1 MNTPE
6 NKKVLIGVTGSIAAY
21 KTIDIAKKFEELG
34 FEIRI
39 VLSKS
44 AENYVSAT
52 ALRALFPKKVF
63 LHNQEFGE
71 QDDIL
76 HITLAKWA
84 DCILIAPATA
94 NTIAKLSHGLADCLL
109 SNIWL
114 ASTAKKIIAPA
125 MNMVMLENIATQ
137 QNLENLV
144 NKGVSIVS
152 PEFGKQACGDVGYG
166 RLANVN
172 QIVDTVKYIDIEKIF
187 LGKTFVIT
195 AGGTREK
202 LDPVRYLSN
211 YSSGKMGFALAKIAS
226 LMGAKVHLISTVNF
240 EEPIPSIS
248 IHKVESAKEMMHASL
263 KFASHADYF
272 IGAAAVSDY
281 SPKLISS
288 QKIKKTQETIELEL
302 IKNLDII
309 KEVKA
314 KFPKIKVIGFAAE
327 TENFETHALQ
337 KLKTKNIEAIALN
350 DVSDG
355 KAFGEDYNAL
365 KVFTKSG
372 NKFEIEKDT
381 KENIAILLLNSL
393 LAQNL

>member
-1 MNTPE
+1 MNAHA
-6 NKKVLIGVTGSIAAY
+6 NKKILIGVCGSIAAY

-34 FEIRI
+34 FEIKI

-44 AENYVSAT
+44 AENYVSVNT
-52 ALRALFPKKVF
+52 FRALFPKKIF
-63 LHNQEFGE
+63 LHDQEFGE

-125 MNMVMLENIATQ
+125 MNMAMLENITTQ
-137 QNLENLV
+137 QNLENLT
-144 NKGVSIVS
+144 NKGVSIIS
-152 PEFGKQACGDVGYG
+152 PEFGKQACGDVGPG

-226 LMGAKVHLISTVNF
+226 LMGANVHLVTTVNF
-240 EEPIPSIS
+240 EDMPSSIS
-248 IHKVESAKEMMHASL
+248 IHKVESANEMLDASL
-263 KFASHADYF
+263 KLASHADYF

-281 SPKLISS
+281 CPNLTHA
-288 QKIKKTQETIELEL
+288 QKIKKTQENIQLEL
-302 IKNLDII
+302 IKTPDII
-309 KEVKA
+309 KEIKA
-314 KFPKIKVIGFAAE
+314 KFPTTKVIGFAAE

-337 KLKTKNIEAIALN
+337 KLQNKNIDAIALN

-355 KAFGEDYNAL
+355 KVFGQDYNAL

-381 KENIAILLLNSL
+381 KENVAILLLNSL
-393 LAQNL
+393 LAQNF

>member
-1 MNTPE
+1 MNS
-6 NKKVLIGVTGSIAAY
+6 KKIRKILIAVTGSIAAY
-21 KTIDIAKKFEELG
+21 KVVDIAKSLEELG
-34 FEIRI
+34 YELKI

-44 AENYVSAT
+44 AENYVST
-52 ALRALFPKKVF
+52 TTLRALFPKKIF
-63 LHNQEFGE
+63 SHNQEFGE

-94 NTIAKLSHGLADCLL
+94 NTIAKLSYGLADCLL

-137 QNLENLV
+137 QNLENLT

-152 PEFGKQACGDVGYG
+152 PEFGMQACGDVGYG

-172 QIVDTVKYIDIEKIF
+172 QILDAVKYIDIEKIF
-187 LGKTFVIT
+187 LGKILVIT

-211 YSSGKMGFALAKIAS
+211 YSSGKMGFALAKIAAH
-226 LMGAKVHLISTVNF
+226 MGAKVHIISTVNF
-240 EEPIPSIS
+240 EDLTPSVS
-248 IHKVESAKEMMHASL
+248 VHKVESAKEMLDSSL
-263 KFASHADYF
+263 KLAAHADYF

-281 SPKLISS
+281 APKIMSM
-288 QKIKKTQETIELEL
+288 QKIKKTQESINVECV
-302 IKNLDII
+302 KNPDII

-314 KFPKIKVIGFAAE
+314 KFPKVKVVGFAAE
-327 TENFETHALQ
+327 TEYFEAHALQ
-337 KLKTKNIEAIALN
+337 KLSTKNIDAIALN

-355 KAFGEDYNAL
+355 KVFGEDHNAL

-372 NKFEIEKDT
+372 NKFEIERDT
-381 KENIAILLLNSL
+381 KENVAVKLLSL
-393 LAQNL
+393 LAGI